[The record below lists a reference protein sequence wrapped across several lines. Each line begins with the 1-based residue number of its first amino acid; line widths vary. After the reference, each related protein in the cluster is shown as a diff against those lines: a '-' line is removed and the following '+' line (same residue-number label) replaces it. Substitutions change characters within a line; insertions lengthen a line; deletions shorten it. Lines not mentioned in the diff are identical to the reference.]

1 MTVLDSQELC
11 GAAALTAPAC
21 PWCLMGG
28 VSVLHEGQ
36 YTQGLFLWLIFAVIS
51 NEKLFS
57 NSNALAHH

>member
-1 MTVLDSQELC
+1 MTVLGLQELC

-36 YTQGLFLWLIFAVIS
+36 LSQAFIFAVIS

-57 NSNALAHH
+57 NELNALG

>member
-1 MTVLDSQELC
+1 MAVFDPQELC

-36 YTQGLFLWLIFAVIS
+36 YPQGCS
-51 NEKLFS
+51 ETFS
-57 NSNALAHH
+57 EAYLCSDKQRKVV